1 MKMLNLTKL
10 EKSAAVAEVEK
21 ALQANP
27 AAAAEFDAAAGG
39 RANRR
44 SKIEACLALVAARG
58 DHASQVAELK
68 AKVAAAK
75 AKITALSSAK
85 TLNTKLRSGLASA
98 KSRLAKAPTAPNRFA
113 GADDAL
119 VMQAAVH
126 RSSPDADKSEAKAE
140 LAKRGYTVSA
150 DNIVSKSHRKN

>member
-1 MKMLNLTKL
+1 MKITPA
-10 EKSAAVAEVEK
+10 AAVA

-27 AAAAEFDAAAGG
+27 QAAAAFD
-39 RANRR
+39 
-44 SKIEACLALVAARG
+44 S
-58 DHASQVAELK
+58 
-68 AKVAAAK
+68 AAAK
-75 AKITALSSAK
+75 EHPGKDRTAAVVATLQAFDARQAETVALRQKVVAAKARIAALQKAK
-85 TLNTKLRSGLASA
+85 DLNRKLRASL
-98 KSRLAKAPTAPNRFA
+98 STAKAKLGKQPAATNRFA

-150 DNIVSKSHRKN
+150 DNIVSKSTRKN